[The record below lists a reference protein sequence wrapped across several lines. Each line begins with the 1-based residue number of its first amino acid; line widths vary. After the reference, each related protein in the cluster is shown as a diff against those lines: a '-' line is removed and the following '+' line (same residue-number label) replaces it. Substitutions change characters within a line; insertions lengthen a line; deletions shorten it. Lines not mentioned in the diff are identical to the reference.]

1 MADGVATVFHALH
14 HVRHDPSAHPDNPER
29 VDRLLRGAIDF
40 GLTARSPADAGLSP
54 IAAVHSPALL
64 DLLQTA
70 YQQFAK
76 LKEGPRPAVPDSF
89 AVRDLAGYLPR
100 SIWGKLGHY
109 CSDDLTPILEGTW
122 TAAYW
127 SAQTAISGAQALVA
141 GMPLVYALCR
151 PPGHHA
157 YPDLYGGYCYLN
169 NAAIAAQLLAAN
181 GRRPAILDIDYHHG
195 NGTQAV
201 FYDRAD
207 VFFCSLH
214 ADPEDEYPY
223 YCGFA
228 TEIGRGEGEGH
239 TLNLPLPLETGETGY
254 LHALDRALEAIEN
267 FAPDVLLVSL
277 GFDTLSGDP
286 HGGLRLEAGSFRPIG
301 RLLAGLRQPVLLVQE
316 GGYLLSGLGPA
327 LVALLEGLT
336 N

>member
-54 IAAVHSPALL
+54 IAAIHSPELL

-239 TLNLPLPLETGETGY
+239 TLNLPLPLETGETAY

>member
-54 IAAVHSPALL
+54 IAAIHSPELL

-127 SAQTAISGAQALVA
+127 SAQTALSGAQALVA

-239 TLNLPLPLETGETGY
+239 TLNLPLPLETGETAY

>member
-239 TLNLPLPLETGETGY
+239 TLNLPLPLETGETAY